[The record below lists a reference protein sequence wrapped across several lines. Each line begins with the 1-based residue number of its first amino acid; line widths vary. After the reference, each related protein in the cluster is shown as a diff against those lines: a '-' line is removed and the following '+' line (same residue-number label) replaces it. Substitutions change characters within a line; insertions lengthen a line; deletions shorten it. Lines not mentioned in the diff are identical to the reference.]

1 MALIKCPECGKEIS
15 DKAPA
20 CIHCGF
26 PLSLLHGEETSSIK
40 IEDPSKKNKLSVISD
55 KGTPA
60 LYSLEIIDSNG
71 SNVKIITILK
81 KYFGYSLD
89 DAKQAV
95 SVLPIFVESSFDM
108 KSIRCVAQ
116 ELLDAGVDYTIYKE
130 NKEISFNLDITDK
143 VVKNVP
149 ENSIT
154 ETKAVIKQCP
164 QCGQI
169 TNQPDAFYC
178 PKCNVRYER
187 IKNNYQ
193 EYHYDE
199 QEKNTPKCPTCGST
213 NIQKISGTKRWIT
226 TGLFGLASSNFGKT
240 MECKNCGYKW

>member
-26 PLSLLHGEETSSIK
+26 PLSLFHGGETLTK
-40 IEDPSKKNKLSVISD
+40 IDDTSTKNKLSVISD
-55 KGTPA
+55 KGTQE

-89 DAKQAV
+89 DAKQTV
-95 SVLPIFVESSFDM
+95 SVLPIFVEASFDV
-108 KSIRCVAQ
+108 KSIGCIAQ
-116 ELLDAGVDYTIYKE
+116 ELLDAGVDYKIYKG
-130 NKEISFNLDITDK
+130 NKEILFDLDTTDK
-143 VVKNVP
+143 VVKSVL
-149 ENSIT
+149 ENFVT
-154 ETKAVIKQCP
+154 DTKAVIKQCP

-178 PKCNVRYER
+178 LKCNVRYER
-187 IKNNYQ
+187 IKNNHQ
-193 EYHYDE
+193 ENYYEE

-226 TGLFGLASSNFGKT
+226 TGLFGLASSNVGKT

>member
-26 PLSLLHGEETSSIK
+26 PLRPFYGGETLTKIDDTST
-40 IEDPSKKNKLSVISD
+40 KNKLSVISD
-55 KGTPA
+55 KETQEI
-60 LYSLEIIDSNG
+60 YSLEIIDSNG

-89 DAKQAV
+89 DAKQTV
-95 SVLPIFVESSFDM
+95 SVFPIFAEASFDV
-108 KSIRCVAQ
+108 KSIRCIAQ
-116 ELLDAGVDYTIYKE
+116 ELLDAGVVYKIYKG
-130 NKEISFNLDITDK
+130 NKEISFDLDITDK
-143 VVKNVP
+143 VVKSVL
-149 ENSIT
+149 ENSVT
-154 ETKAVIKQCP
+154 DTKAVIKQCP

-169 TNQPDAFYC
+169 TNQPDTFYC
-178 PKCNVRYER
+178 PKCNVRYEKV
-187 IKNNYQ
+187 KNNYQ
-193 EYHYDE
+193 EYYYEE
-199 QEKNTPKCPTCGST
+199 QEKNTPKCLTCGST

-226 TGLFGLASSNFGKT
+226 TGLFGIASSNVGKT